1 MRDAIARMRLERV
14 IALVLTIAFLVG
26 AAYLGNG
33 RGTPADV
40 HRAPGDDTAVEASA
54 P

>member
-1 MRDAIARMRLERV
+1 MRDAVARMRLER
-14 IALVLTIAFLVG
+14 IITFLLTIAFLVG

-40 HRAPGDDTAVEASA
+40 PRAPGDDTAVEATA